1 MIKNKRLEAQSL
13 KRQHVKGKK
22 KNNNKKN
29 SSVFAVV

>member
-22 KNNNKKN
+22 KQQQKKL
-29 SSVFAVV
+29 VFLQ

>member
-22 KNNNKKN
+22 KQQQKN